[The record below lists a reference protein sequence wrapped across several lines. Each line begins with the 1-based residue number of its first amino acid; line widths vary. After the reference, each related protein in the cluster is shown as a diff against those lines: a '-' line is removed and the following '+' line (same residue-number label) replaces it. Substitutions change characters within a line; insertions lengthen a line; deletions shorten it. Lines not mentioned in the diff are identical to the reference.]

1 MAFRLARLATA
12 QCTLRGSC
20 AVPVLDIASVP
31 MIADSHKVLAIIC
44 SAIFIW
50 SGCTE
55 TDRPLPAG
63 TLGDLNLHNRL
74 AEQHLDAGRYRLA
87 LEVFQ
92 KALAGAEDSVRAY
105 TGLSRT
111 YLALEEVALAETALD
126 QATVLDTSRAEIFYA
141 RAELSLMHYLKTHQG
156 PALAQAIE
164 AAQQAISRTPDRAV
178 YHYGLGNLYNHGGQ
192 LAAAEMAYRQAL
204 SLDPRLASVYERLGS
219 LYRYQGRL
227 AAAEVAYE
235 KYLELQPQ
243 DARVLCEL
251 AVLYRLGGRE
261 AAAIELLERAVRL
274 DEELAAA
281 HLNLG
286 QLYLAAGQR
295 EAGEQALERFRA
307 LQGQDAADLLAAA
320 EARPQDAQAQLA
332 LADVLAA
339 DGRDRTA
346 ERCYLEAIRL
356 DSELGAAHTGLG
368 RLYLRQ
374 GRLEEA
380 ENALLRARD
389 LHEDSAEV
397 LAAIGEVYLRQERY
411 MLAVQA
417 LEKATALD
425 STQSRALELLAA
437 AQRRSGQ

>member
-1 MAFRLARLATA
+1 MYA
-12 QCTLRGSC
+12 QGSR
-20 AVPVLDIASVP
+20 AVPVLDITFVP
-31 MIADSHKVLAIIC
+31 MIADSHKVLAIVC

-55 TDRPLPAG
+55 TDRPPPVE

-92 KALAGAEDSVRAY
+92 KALVGAEDSVRAY

-126 QATVLDTSRAEIFYA
+126 QATGLDTSRAEIFYA
-141 RAELSLMHYLKTHQG
+141 RAELFLKHYLKTHQG
-156 PALAQAIE
+156 PALARALEAARQAI
-164 AAQQAISRTPDRAV
+164 ARAPDRAV

-192 LAAAEMAYRQAL
+192 LAAAETAYRQAL
-204 SLDPRLASVYERLGS
+204 SRDPQLASVYERLGS
-219 LYRYQGRL
+219 LYRYQGRV
-227 AAAEVAYE
+227 AAAKVAYE
-235 KYLELQPQ
+235 KYLDLQPQ

-251 AVLYRLGGRE
+251 AVLYRLGGGE
-261 AAAIELLERAVRL
+261 AVAIELLERAVQF

-286 QLYLAAGQR
+286 QLYLAAGHR

-307 LQGQDAADLLAAA
+307 LQGPDAADLLAAA

-339 DGRDRTA
+339 DDRGRTA
-346 ERCYLEAIRL
+346 ERYYLEAIRL
-356 DSELGAAHTGLG
+356 DSELVAAHTGLG

-374 GRLEEA
+374 ERLEEA

-389 LHEDSAEV
+389 LHEDSAAV

-411 MLAVQA
+411 LLAVQA

-425 STQSRALELLAA
+425 STQSRVLELLAT

>member
-1 MAFRLARLATA
+1 MYA
-12 QCTLRGSC
+12 QGSR
-20 AVPVLDIASVP
+20 AVPVLDITSVP
-31 MIADSHKVLAIIC
+31 MIADSHKVLAIC

-55 TDRPLPAG
+55 TDRPPVG

-92 KALAGAEDSVRAY
+92 KALGGAEDSVRAY

-111 YLALEEVALAETALD
+111 YLALEEVALAETALE
-126 QATVLDTSRAEIFYA
+126 QATGLDTSRAEIFYA
-141 RAELSLMHYLKTHQG
+141 RAELFLKHYLKTHQG
-156 PALAQAIE
+156 PALARALD
-164 AAQQAISRTPDRAV
+164 AARQAISRAPDRAV

-192 LAAAEMAYRQAL
+192 LAAAETAYRQAL
-204 SLDPRLASVYERLGS
+204 SRDPQLASVYERLGS

-227 AAAEVAYE
+227 AAAKVAYE
-235 KYLELQPQ
+235 KYLELHPQ
-243 DARVLCEL
+243 DAQVLCEL
-251 AVLYRLGGRE
+251 AVLYRLSGGE

-286 QLYLAAGQR
+286 QLYLAAGHR

-307 LQGQDAADLLAAA
+307 LQGQDVADLLAAA
-320 EARPQDAQAQLA
+320 EARPQDAQAQFA

-339 DGRDRTA
+339 DDRGRTA
-346 ERCYLEAIRL
+346 ERYYLEAIRL
-356 DSELGAAHTGLG
+356 DSELEAAHTGLG

-389 LHEDSAEV
+389 LHEDSAAV

-411 MLAVQA
+411 LLAVQA

-425 STQSRALELLAA
+425 STQFRVLELLAA
-437 AQRRSGQ
+437 AQRRSEQ

>member
-1 MAFRLARLATA
+1 
-12 QCTLRGSC
+12 
-20 AVPVLDIASVP
+20 
-31 MIADSHKVLAIIC
+31 MIADSRKVLVIAIC
-44 SAIFIW
+44 SVIFIW

-55 TDRPLPAG
+55 TSRPAVDG

-87 LEVFQ
+87 LEVFH
-92 KALAGAEDSVRAY
+92 KALVGAEDSVRAY
-105 TGLSRT
+105 TGLSRA
-111 YLALEEVALAETALD
+111 YLAIEEVALAETALD
-126 QATVLDTSRAEIFYA
+126 QATGLDTSRAEIFYA
-141 RAELSLMHYLKTHQG
+141 RAELFLRHYLKTHQG
-156 PALAQAIE
+156 PALARALEAARQAI
-164 AAQQAISRTPDRAV
+164 ARAPDRAV

-192 LAAAEMAYRQAL
+192 LAAAETAYRQAL
-204 SLDPRLASVYERLGS
+204 SRDPQLASVYERLGS

-227 AAAEVAYE
+227 AAAKAAYE

-243 DARVLCEL
+243 DAQVLCEL
-251 AVLYRLGGRE
+251 AVLYRLGGGE
-261 AAAIELLERAVRL
+261 AVAIELLERAVRF

-286 QLYLAAGQR
+286 QLYLAAGHR

-307 LQGQDAADLLAAA
+307 LQGPDAADLLAAA
-320 EARPQDAQAQLA
+320 ESQPQDALAQLA

-339 DGRDRTA
+339 DDRGRTA
-346 ERCYLEAIRL
+346 ERYYLEAIRL
-356 DSELGAAHTGLG
+356 DSELEAAHTGVG

-389 LHEDSAEV
+389 LHEDSAAI

-411 MLAVQA
+411 LLAVQA

-425 STQSRALELLAA
+425 STQSRVLELLAA

>member
-1 MAFRLARLATA
+1 MYA
-12 QCTLRGSC
+12 QGSR

-307 LQGQDAADLLAAA
+307 LQGQDDAADLLAAA

-437 AQRRSGQ
+437 AQRRMWTVERQC

>member
-1 MAFRLARLATA
+1 MYA
-12 QCTLRGSC
+12 QGSRT
-20 AVPVLDIASVP
+20 VPVLDITSVP
-31 MIADSHKVLAIIC
+31 MIADSHKVLAIVC
-44 SAIFIW
+44 STIFIW

-55 TDRPLPAG
+55 TDRPPPVG
-63 TLGDLNLHNRL
+63 TLGELNLHNRL

-126 QATVLDTSRAEIFYA
+126 QATGLDTSRAEIFYA
-141 RAELSLMHYLKTHQG
+141 RAELFLKHYLKTHQG
-156 PALAQAIE
+156 PALARALEAARQAI
-164 AAQQAISRTPDRAV
+164 ARAPDRAV

-192 LAAAEMAYRQAL
+192 LAAAETAYRQAL
-204 SLDPRLASVYERLGS
+204 SRDPQLASVYERLGS

-227 AAAEVAYE
+227 AAAKVAYE

-251 AVLYRLGGRE
+251 AVLYRLGGGE
-261 AAAIELLERAVRL
+261 AVAIELLERAVQF

-286 QLYLAAGQR
+286 QLYLAAGHR

-307 LQGQDAADLLAAA
+307 LQGPDAADLLAAA

-332 LADVLAA
+332 LADMLAA
-339 DGRDRTA
+339 DDRGRTA
-346 ERCYLEAIRL
+346 ERYYLEAIRL
-356 DSELGAAHTGLG
+356 DSELEAAHTGLG

-389 LHEDSAEV
+389 LHKDSAAA

-411 MLAVQA
+411 LLAVQA
-417 LEKATALD
+417 LEKATTLD
-425 STQSRALELLAA
+425 STQSRVLELLAA

>member
-1 MAFRLARLATA
+1 MYA
-12 QCTLRGSC
+12 QESR
-20 AVPVLDIASVP
+20 AVPVLDITSIP
-31 MIADSHKVLAIIC
+31 MIADSHKVLAIVC

-55 TDRPLPAG
+55 TDRPPPVG

-87 LEVFQ
+87 REVFQ
-92 KALAGAEDSVRAY
+92 KALAGAEDSARAY

-111 YLALEEVALAETALD
+111 YLALEEVALAEMALD
-126 QATVLDTSRAEIFYA
+126 QATGLDTSRAEIFYA
-141 RAELSLMHYLKTHQG
+141 RAELSLKHYLKTHQG
-156 PALAQAIE
+156 PALAQALE
-164 AAQQAISRTPDRAV
+164 AARQAISRAPDQAV

-192 LAAAEMAYRQAL
+192 LAAAETAYRQAL
-204 SLDPRLASVYERLGS
+204 SRDPQLASVYERLGS

-227 AAAEVAYE
+227 AAAEAAYE

-243 DARVLCEL
+243 DAQVLCEL

-261 AAAIELLERAVRL
+261 AVAIELLERAVRL
-274 DEELAAA
+274 NEELAAV

-307 LQGQDAADLLAAA
+307 LQEQDAADLLAAV
-320 EARPQDAQAQLA
+320 EARPQDAQAQFA

-339 DGRDRTA
+339 DGRDRMA
-346 ERCYLEAIRL
+346 ERYYLEAIRL
-356 DSELGAAHTGLG
+356 DSELEAAHTGLG

-389 LHEDSAEV
+389 LHEDSAAV
-397 LAAIGEVYLRQERY
+397 SAAIGEVYLRQERY
-411 MLAVQA
+411 LLAVQA

-425 STQSRALELLAA
+425 STQSRVLELLAA